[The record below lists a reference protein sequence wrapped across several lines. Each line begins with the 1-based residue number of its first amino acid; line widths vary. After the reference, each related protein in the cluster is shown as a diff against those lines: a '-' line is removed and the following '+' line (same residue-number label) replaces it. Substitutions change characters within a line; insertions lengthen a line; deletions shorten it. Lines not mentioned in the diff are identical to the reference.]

1 MNEINVTVLVE
12 CAQSAMDGVT
22 RNHIFS
28 LISTVAKII
37 PNKVVDHIQDL
48 FKVIGEAAI
57 TQVL

>member
-12 CAQSAMDGVT
+12 CAQSAMDEVT